1 MLTYDRIKRFY
12 DGGLWTKSMVG
23 DAVVK
28 GVITP
33 AQYEEITGEPYQA

>member
-12 DGGLWTKSMVG
+12 DGGLWTESMVR

-28 GVITP
+28 GVITEI
-33 AQYEEITGEPYQA
+33 QYEEITGDPYTV

>member
-33 AQYEEITGEPYQA
+33 AQYEEITGEAYVA

>member
-1 MLTYDRIKRFY
+1 MLTFERIKRFY
-12 DGGLWTKSMVG
+12 DGGLWTKAMVR

-33 AQYEEITGEPYQA
+33 AQYEEITGDVYE